1 MATDPHD
8 LDPRL
13 ADAIGQLR
21 DAVPERDLWPDIA
34 PRLHPRAVPGTLR
47 LRWPTA
53 LAAGLAIAVASVGG
67 TMAVVRRSAPPVTAV
82 TLPRD
87 TGLPVISASASP
99 ADTTL
104 LSAIVQLEG
113 TLRNLQDKLDP
124 TAQASLARS
133 LEVLDQAIADAAAR
147 QRSEPGDPRAAR
159 YLTATLRKKLDVLR
173 NVAVLASSRS

>member
-8 LDPRL
+8 TDARL
-13 ADAIGQLR
+13 AEAIGQLR
-21 DAVPERDLWPDIA
+21 DSAPEHDLWPDIA
-34 PRLHPRAVPGTLR
+34 PRLRPRAVPGTLR

-67 TMAVVRRSAPPVTAV
+67 TMAVLHRGAPPVTSV

-87 TGLPVISASASP
+87 TGLPVIAASASP

-104 LSAIVQLEG
+104 LSAIVQVEG
-113 TLRNLQDKLDP
+113 TLRSLQEKLDP
-124 TAQASLARS
+124 AARASLARS
-133 LEVLDQAIADAAAR
+133 LEALDQAITEAAAR
-147 QRSEPGDPRAAR
+147 QRSQPGDPRAAR